1 MVTHPSLQNAGPR
14 LRYLMNRFI
23 EDRLNANA
31 AALTFVSLFALV
43 PLLTVTLSIASAL
56 PAAGDIEAKLSDFL
70 LQFLLPESSTQVVQY
85 LSTFIDQARFMTP
98 EWLMEHADKKINEIV
113 IEYSHH
119 DEINR
124 PVVEHSFEQLQGKM
138 SSFSFMM
145 LAPDQI
151 ARRARSCWCAACFNQ
166 LGRATLE
173 PKGNELICTSCSSP
187 FPLPWHEMTVKDLGM
202 QVLLGAERRHRIW
215 ARSSRRC

>member
-1 MVTHPSLQNAGPR
+1 
-14 LRYLMNRFI
+14 
-23 EDRLNANA
+23 
-31 AALTFVSLFALV
+31 
-43 PLLTVTLSIASAL
+43 
-56 PAAGDIEAKLSDFL
+56 
-70 LQFLLPESSTQVVQY
+70 
-85 LSTFIDQARFMTP
+85 MTP

-124 PVVEHSFEQLQGKM
+124 PIVEHSFEQLQGKM

-173 PKGNELICTSCSSP
+173 PKGRELICTSCSSP
-187 FPLPWHEMTVKDLGM
+187 FPLPWHEMTVKDFGTGIGGRRKEAQDSGKKFALMLKPNGFFAV
-202 QVLLGAERRHRIW
+202 QVYCCFCEMRFVTSSFTSSYSVANGHRRPHLSNP
-215 ARSSRRC
+215 APTPPAPSLAHAGT

>member
-1 MVTHPSLQNAGPR
+1 
-14 LRYLMNRFI
+14 
-23 EDRLNANA
+23 
-31 AALTFVSLFALV
+31 
-43 PLLTVTLSIASAL
+43 
-56 PAAGDIEAKLSDFL
+56 
-70 LQFLLPESSTQVVQY
+70 
-85 LSTFIDQARFMTP
+85 MTP

-124 PVVEHSFEQLQGKM
+124 PIVEHSFEQLQGKM

-173 PKGNELICTSCSSP
+173 PKGRELICTSCSSP
-187 FPLPWHEMTVKDLGM
+187 FPLPWHEMTVKDFGTGIGGRRKEAQDSGKTFALMLKPNGFFAV
-202 QVLLGAERRHRIW
+202 QVYCCLSEMRFVTSSFTSSYSVANGHRRPHLSHP
-215 ARSSRRC
+215 APTPPAPSLAHAGT